1 MIRQIYFDWQELK
14 FKGISVDDVIR
25 WESLFPD
32 VDVVKQ
38 LKVEMPIWLEKMA
51 KTKKAHKKNWVKF
64 ILNWL
69 KRSQERSIR

>member
-1 MIRQIYFDWQELK
+1 MMGQIYFDWQELK

-38 LKVEMPIWLEKMA
+38 LKVEMPIWLERKQN
-51 KTKKAHKKNWVKF
+51 TKQAHKKNWTSF

>member
-1 MIRQIYFDWQELK
+1 MMGQIYFDWQELK

-38 LKVEMPIWLEKMA
+38 LKVEMPIWLERKQ
-51 KTKKAHKKNWVKF
+51 KTKQAHKKNWTSF
-64 ILNWL
+64 ILKWL